1 MSISKTDIETIATL
15 AQLEVNEDS
24 MELYSN
30 ELSNIMEMIRSM
42 QDIDTDAIEPMPHP
56 QDIQLRLRSDEV
68 TEIEQRD
75 ELQAIAPQT
84 ADGLYLVPKV
94 LG

>member
-42 QDIDTDAIEPMPHP
+42 QDFDTDAIEPMPHP
-56 QDIQLRLRSDEV
+56 QDIELRLRADEV

-84 ADGLYLVPKV
+84 SDGLYLVPKV

>member
-56 QDIQLRLRSDEV
+56 QDIELRLRADEV

-84 ADGLYLVPKV
+84 SDGLYLVPKV

>member
-1 MSISKTDIETIATL
+1 MSILKTDIETIATL

-42 QDIDTDAIEPMPHP
+42 QDINTDAIEPMPHP
-56 QDIQLRLRSDEV
+56 QDIELRLRADEV
-68 TEIEQRD
+68 TEIEQRN

-84 ADGLYLVPKV
+84 SDGLYLVPKV

>member
-1 MSISKTDIETIATL
+1 MSILKTDIETIATL
-15 AQLEVNEDS
+15 AQLEVYEDS

-42 QDIDTDAIEPMPHP
+42 QDINTDAIEPMPHP
-56 QDIQLRLRSDEV
+56 QDIELRLRADEV

-84 ADGLYLVPKV
+84 SDGLYLVPKV

>member
-15 AQLEVNEDS
+15 AQLEVYEDS

-42 QDIDTDAIEPMPHP
+42 QDINTDAIEPMPHP
-56 QDIQLRLRSDEV
+56 QDIELRLRADEV

-84 ADGLYLVPKV
+84 SDGLYLVPKV

>member
-1 MSISKTDIETIATL
+1 MSISKFDIETIATL

-56 QDIQLRLRSDEV
+56 QDIELRLRADEV

-84 ADGLYLVPKV
+84 SNGLYLVPKV

>member
-1 MSISKTDIETIATL
+1 MSISKTDIETIASL

-56 QDIQLRLRSDEV
+56 QDIELRLRVDEV

-84 ADGLYLVPKV
+84 SDGLYLVPKV

>member
-1 MSISKTDIETIATL
+1 MSISKTDIETIASL

-56 QDIQLRLRSDEV
+56 QDIELRLRIDEV

-84 ADGLYLVPKV
+84 SDGLYLVPKV